1 MRSAYLA
8 QFIRQSPQAEIIVL
22 RRQASVSP
30 VTWTDAILVA
40 RVRQFGAAELIAGI
54 TQGDYEVVVAHADLA
69 AAGWPVP
76 PKDGDRVIRFPT
88 ITNGAYVPGGA
99 AVELTVRHPGDR
111 GGKIGY
117 WMQARG
123 GGVR

>member
-1 MRSAYLA
+1 MRSADLA
-8 QFIRQSPQAEIIVL
+8 RFIRPSPQAEIIVL

-40 RVRQFGAAELIAGI
+40 RVRQFGAAELVAGI

-76 PKDGDRVIRFPT
+76 PKDGDRVIRFPS
-88 ITNGAYVPGGA
+88 IVNGAYVPGGS